1 MPPSEMELLRLWEKA
16 TGRCQCQR
24 WAHNHTYVRCN
35 RRLTFEQRGINA
47 EGGWVPHFR
56 SSPVTETVLDC
67 EILCWDCYQ
76 RVMAAE
82 MHSLQ

>member
-1 MPPSEMELLRLWEKA
+1 MPSELELIRTWEKA
-16 TGRCQCQR
+16 DGRCQCQR
-24 WAHNHTYVRCN
+24 WAHNHTYVRYN
-35 RRLTFEQRGINA
+35 HRLTYEQRGINA

-56 SSPVTETVLDC
+56 SSPTTESVLDC

>member
-1 MPPSEMELLRLWEKA
+1 MSPSELELIRLWEKA

-24 WAHNHTYVRCN
+24 WAHNHTYVRCS
-35 RRLTFEQRGINA
+35 RRLSYEQRGINA

-56 SSPVTETVLDC
+56 ASPATETVLDC